1 MDKAGTFMALILVLI
16 VLVMS
21 ILAVDRTSIEA
32 RPNTQGLVPINY
44 P

>member
-1 MDKAGTFMALILVLI
+1 MALILVLI
-16 VLVMS
+16 CLVMS

>member
-1 MDKAGTFMALILVLI
+1 
-16 VLVMS
+16 MS

-32 RPNTQGLVPINY
+32 RPNTQGLVPTNY